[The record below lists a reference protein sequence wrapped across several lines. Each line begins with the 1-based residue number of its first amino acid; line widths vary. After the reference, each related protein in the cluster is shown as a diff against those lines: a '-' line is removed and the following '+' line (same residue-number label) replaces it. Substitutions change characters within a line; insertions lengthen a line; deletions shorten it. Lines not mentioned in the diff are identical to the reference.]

1 MKRINDVT
9 AKISSVPGIINIS
22 EIEGTNT
29 YIIADSSTL
38 TGGGDG
44 GDEWDQMNDTRS
56 PYNESGVSN

>member
-1 MKRINDVT
+1 MDYLLEDQEHSMKRINDVT

-44 GDEWDQMNDTRS
+44 GDE
-56 PYNESGVSN
+56 